1 MMSHML
7 DRSSED
13 HLAASRDALSEILQ
27 DLRPTGVSYGHCR
40 FQRPWGFAIPA
51 EPVARLR
58 VVVAGGC
65 WLRIEGREPIRLA
78 PGDAAFL
85 PGGVAHTIADAPSGP
100 TRPLAEFP
108 TEKIGEHAFRMTVA
122 GDGDETV
129 MACCSVRFDQPA
141 LHPLLEL
148 MAPVII
154 VRCATCG
161 DPTLRALL
169 DAMADEV
176 GESRIGGAT
185 ILSRLADVV
194 IARLIRGWAE
204 NEDAPKGWLAA
215 LRDKRVGRALAAIH
229 RDPGRAWPLDELA
242 ARAGLSRSVFCER
255 FAALVGVAP
264 GHYLARWR
272 MQLASQWLQ
281 GERLSIAE
289 AASRLGYGSEAAFS
303 RAFKRVTGVAPSAM
317 RRVQGSAGVFETSET
332 AAS

>member
-1 MMSHML
+1 MSHML

-13 HLAASRDALSEILQ
+13 GVDTSRDALSEILQ

-40 FQRPWGFAIPA
+40 FRRPWGFAIA
-51 EPVARLR
+51 AAPVARLR

-65 WLRIEGREPIRLA
+65 WLRLDGREPIRLA

-85 PGGVAHTIADAPSGP
+85 PGGVAHTLAEAPSGP
-100 TRPLAEFP
+100 ARPLAEFS
-108 TEKIGEHAFRMTVA
+108 TEKIGEHAFRMTVD

-129 MACCSVRFDQPA
+129 MACCSVRFDQLA
-141 LHPLLEL
+141 LHPLLES
-148 MAPVII
+148 MPPVII

-176 GESRIGGAT
+176 TESRIGGAT
-185 ILSRLADVV
+185 ILARLADVV
-194 IARLIRGWAE
+194 IARLIRAWAE
-204 NEDAPKGWLAA
+204 NEPAPKGWLAA

-272 MQLASQWLQ
+272 MRLASQWLQ
-281 GERLSIAE
+281 GERLSIAQ
-289 AASRLGYGSEAAFS
+289 AADRLGYGSEAAFS
-303 RAFKRVTGVAPSAM
+303 RAFKRITGAAPSTI
-317 RRVQGSAGVFETSET
+317 RRTQESA
-332 AAS
+332 ANP

>member
-1 MMSHML
+1 MSHML
-7 DRSSED
+7 DRTSED
-13 HLAASRDALSEILQ
+13 RLGAPRDALSEILQ

-51 EPVARLR
+51 EAAAQLR

-65 WLRIEGREPIRLA
+65 WLRLDGRDPIRLA

-85 PGGVAHTIADAPSGP
+85 PGGGAHTIADVPTGP
-100 TRPLAEFP
+100 IRPLAEFP

-129 MACCSVRFDQPA
+129 MACCAVRFDQPA

-176 GESRIGGAT
+176 VESRIGGAT
-185 ILSRLADVV
+185 ILARLADVV

-204 NEDAPKGWLAA
+204 NEAAPKGWLAA
-215 LRDKRVGRALAAIH
+215 LRDKRLGRALTAIH

-272 MQLASQWLQ
+272 MRLASQWLQ
-281 GERLSIAE
+281 VERLSIAE
-289 AASRLGYGSEAAFS
+289 AADRLGYGSEAAFS

-317 RRVQGSAGVFETSET
+317 RRAQAGPAGS
-332 AAS
+332 

>member
-1 MMSHML
+1 MSHML

-13 HLAASRDALSEILQ
+13 RRDPARDALSEILQ

-40 FQRPWGFAIPA
+40 FHRPWAFAIPA
-51 EPVARLR
+51 APVAQLR

-65 WLRIEGREPIRLA
+65 WLRLEGRDPIRLA
-78 PGDAAFL
+78 PGDAVFL
-85 PGGVAHTIADAPSGP
+85 PGGVAHTLADTPSGP
-100 TRPLAEFP
+100 TRPLAELP
-108 TEKIGEHAFRMTVA
+108 TEKIGEHAFRVTVA

-148 MAPVII
+148 MAPAII

-176 GESRIGGAT
+176 TESRIGGAT
-185 ILSRLADVV
+185 ILARLADVV

-204 NEDAPKGWLAA
+204 NEEAPKGWLAA

-264 GHYLARWR
+264 GRYLARWR
-272 MQLASQWLQ
+272 MRLASQWLQ

-289 AASRLGYGSEAAFS
+289 AAGRLGYGSEAAFS
-303 RAFKRVTGVAPSAM
+303 RAFKRVAGVAPSVM
-317 RRVQGSAGVFETSET
+317 RRTQESASPSDG
-332 AAS
+332 